1 MNKEWKDAVVEDDL
15 VSGSHD
21 SGLGDV
27 QVYRS
32 AHGERLLP
40 PNVGGGLLRSGT
52 GTRPSSILN
61 KPGRLTTKEWTTM
74 KRHPQAGVRLLREI
88 EFPWDIRPMVRHHHE
103 HWDGGGYP
111 DSSVGDDIP
120 LSARILCL
128 ADVFDA
134 LTSSRS
140 YRGGL
145 TPSRA
150 LSAMREDCG
159 RILDPALFEL
169 FENLYAPAA
178 ATRLPSC

>member
-1 MNKEWKDAVVEDDL
+1 M
-15 VSGSHD
+15 
-21 SGLGDV
+21 
-27 QVYRS
+27 YRS
-32 AHGERLLP
+32 AHGERPLP

-61 KPGRLTTKEWTTM
+61 KPGRLTAKEWTTM
-74 KRHPQAGVRLLREI
+74 KRHPQAGVHLLREI

-111 DSSVGDDIP
+111 DGLVGDDIP

-128 ADVFDA
+128 TDVFDA

-140 YRGGL
+140 CRGGL
-145 TPSRA
+145 APSRA

-159 RILDPALFEL
+159 RIFDPALFEL